1 MRLIDTSLSR
11 KIDSCPGRDADR
23 PSIQVSLVDENN
35 ANINNYIHFRIRVM
49 EPAQEKALPMSYT

>member
-11 KIDSCPGRDADR
+11 KIDSCSGREADR
-23 PSIQVSLVDENN
+23 LSMQASLDNEK
-35 ANINNYIHFRIRVM
+35 NINIIKYLHFHIYVT

>member
-23 PSIQVSLVDENN
+23 LSIQVRLNEEKNV
-35 ANINNYIHFRIRVM
+35 NIINEIYFHIYVA